1 VRDLCKVSA
10 GSLSGIIEKLVVRS
24 KTIKKTKQAVS
35 SIWENTFLTG
45 KGVVKGRLMDNSIN
59 DLNYLLTLNTNE
71 NINNGNFYA
80 NENVNDE
87 VEVKLFSE

>member
-1 VRDLCKVSA
+1 
-10 GSLSGIIEKLVVRS
+10 
-24 KTIKKTKQAVS
+24 
-35 SIWENTFLTG
+35 
-45 KGVVKGRLMDNSIN
+45 MDNSIN